1 MGTVANIGFACTDVH
16 RFSDPIISMYSSG
29 GRFEIGDCDGD
40 HTILPLPL
48 KVAVGFQM
56 CESSIPAERNR
67 VRICVRRNIFGL
79 SWRVVDSAVCL
90 EVFVRL
96 DRSTERLQSSE

>member
-1 MGTVANIGFACTDVH
+1 
-16 RFSDPIISMYSSG
+16 MYTSG
-29 GRFEIGDCDGD
+29 VRFEIGDCDGD

-56 CESSIPAERNR
+56 CESRIPAERNR
-67 VRICVRRNIFGL
+67 VRICLRRNIFRL